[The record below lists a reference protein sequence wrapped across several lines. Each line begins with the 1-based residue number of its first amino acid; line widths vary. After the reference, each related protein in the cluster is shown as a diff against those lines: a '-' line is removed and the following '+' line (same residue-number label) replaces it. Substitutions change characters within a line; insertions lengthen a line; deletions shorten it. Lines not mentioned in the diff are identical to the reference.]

1 MAADTHHYPVVV
13 YPVLTI
19 NRLAAELGISF
30 VATSRAIR
38 QLVDAGI
45 LTEHTGYRRN
55 RLFMAGDVLAILNRL
70 FGSAPEL
77 PEG

>member
-1 MAADTHHYPVVV
+1 LSV
-13 YPVLTI
+13 YPVLTT

-38 QLVDAGI
+38 QLVDVGI

-55 RLFMAGDVLAILNRL
+55 RLIAARDALAILNRP
-70 FGSAPEL
+70 FGNAPEL